1 MDTFAPCSLLQ
12 KTDWV
17 EFLLKNGANVNAKNY
32 DGSSP
37 FHGDLLIDRHIFNL
51 LITYGANINALTS
64 VGESFLHVAIK
75 NGNELTVIEFL
86 LDWGASPNTR
96 NDEGFTPIECALEK
110 KTLSSLKMMIINEE
124 SEAQGDCFKYIQ
136 DDSLETVSLFEVVLS
151 LLSFMSTMWLLYESR
166 KESGN
171 NEDASCYNYVMQC
184 MTNYDEEMRKLFF
197 CKSRSLMNY
206 FCEN

>member
-86 LDWGASPNTR
+86 LDWGASPNTK
-96 NDEGFTPIECALEK
+96 NDEGFTPI
-110 KTLSSLKMMIINEE
+110 
-124 SEAQGDCFKYIQ
+124 
-136 DDSLETVSLFEVVLS
+136 
-151 LLSFMSTMWLLYESR
+151 
-166 KESGN
+166 
-171 NEDASCYNYVMQC
+171 
-184 MTNYDEEMRKLFF
+184 
-197 CKSRSLMNY
+197 
-206 FCEN
+206 